1 MAQKGVQLG
10 QESLSCSI
18 CLDLLKDP
26 VTVPCG
32 HSYCMRCIK
41 RHWDEEDNKR
51 IYSCPQCRQDF
62 TPRPVLGKNTVLADL
77 VEEKKKTG
85 LQAAP
90 ADHCYAG
97 PEDVACD
104 VCTRRKRKALM
115 SCLQCLASYCEKH
128 LQPHYEVPP
137 LKKHKLVEPSKKL
150 QENVCSRHDEVM
162 KMFCRTDQQS
172 ICYLCSVD
180 EHKGHDTV
188 SAAVERSER
197 QRELE
202 VSRQN
207 IQQRIQD
214 REKDV
219 KLLQQEV
226 EAINGSADKTVGN
239 SEKIFTELIRLME
252 KRRSDVKQQ
261 VRSQQQTEV
270 SRVRELQEKL
280 EQEITELKRK
290 DAELEKLS
298 HTEDHNQFLHDY
310 PSLSPL
316 SESTHSSSI
325 KIRPLRFFEDVTAAV
340 SEVRDKLQDVLREKW
355 TNISQTVTEV
365 DVLLSEPE
373 PEPKTRAEFL
383 KYSCDIT
390 LDPNTAHTFL
400 LLSDENRKATA
411 MLEQQSYCSHPD
423 RFTGRCQVLSKES
436 LMGRCYWEVER
447 RGYVYVAVT
456 YKNISRAG
464 SSYECGFGR
473 NDKSWMLDC
482 YHNGYNF
489 CYNNVSTPVSGPRSS
504 RVGVYLD
511 HRAGSLSFYSV
522 SETMTLLHRVQTT
535 FTQPL
540 HAGLRLDYYG
550 DSAELCKLF
559 FEYIFLYQSL
569 VMFQI
574 DQKTKDCSKIALTEA
589 WDPFDIPANS
599 TFEDQYIIGGPGDNV
614 EVQEWSD
621 RKPARQHETWVGV
634 YTLKDCYPVQE
645 TYVRNSSVTTSTRFF
660 NLQLGISDHD
670 VFTPPSTSSNQ
681 CEHEKNASLSVV
693 SPALHAL
700 SRNVLCCKQVSL
712 SHRSSSWNEAEL
724 VNLSL
729 FFLLSNTA
737 SSTLTLYFLVSSP
750 LDLQVED
757 GCYQQELTFTEQTHA
772 VQIRGGASLI
782 SQEEKLRQSLLQR
795 GEMAQKGVQLGQET
809 LSCSICLDLL
819 KDPVTVPCGHSYCM
833 NCIKSHW
840 DKEDEKTIYSCPQCR
855 QDFTP
860 RPVLRKNTMLADL
873 VEEKKKTGLQAA
885 PADHCYAGPDDV
897 ACDVCTGRKLKARKS
912 CLQCPASYCEK
923 HLQPH
928 FEAPPLKKHKLV
940 EPSKKLQENVCSRHD
955 EVMKMFCRTDQQSIC
970 YLCSVDEHK
979 GHDTVSAA
987 AERSERQRELE
998 VSRQN
1003 IRQRIQDREKDVK
1016 LLQQEVE
1023 AINGSADKTVGNSEK
1038 IFTELIRLMEKR
1050 RSDVKQQVRSQQQT
1064 EVSRVRELQE
1074 KLEQEI
1080 TELKRR
1086 DAELEKLSH
1095 TEDHNQFLHDYPSL
1109 SPLSESTPSSSIKI
1123 RPLRFFEDVTAAV
1136 SEVRDKLQDVL
1147 REKWTNISQ
1156 TVTEVD
1162 VLLSE
1167 PEPEPKT
1174 RAEFLKYSCDITLDP
1189 NTAYTLLLLSKRN
1202 RKVTVMREH
1211 QSYSSHP
1218 DRFTGWRQVLSKESL
1233 MGRCYWEVE
1242 WRGDVCVAVTYKNI
1256 SRAGRSDECWFG
1268 GNDKSWRLDCDNNSY
1283 YFYYNNVSTP
1293 VSGPWSS
1300 RVGVYLDHS
1309 AGILSFYS
1317 ISKTMT
1323 LLHRVQTTFTQPL
1336 HAGLRLD
1343 YYGDSAKLCK
1353 LK

>member
-10 QESLSCSI
+10 QETLSCSI

-32 HSYCMRCIK
+32 HSYCMNCIK
-41 RHWDEEDNKR
+41 SHWDKEDEKT

-62 TPRPVLGKNTVLADL
+62 TPRPVLGKSTMLAVL
-77 VEEKKKTG
+77 VEELKKTG

-90 ADHCYAG
+90 ADHCYAES
-97 PEDVACD
+97 EDVACD
-104 VCTRRKRKALM
+104 VCTGRKLKACK
-115 SCLQCLASYCEKH
+115 SCLQCLISFCEKH
-128 LQPHYEVPP
+128 LQPHYEIPAYS
-137 LKKHKLVEPSKKL
+137 KHKLVEPSKKL
-150 QENVCSRHDEVM
+150 QENVCSHHDEVM

-188 SAAVERSER
+188 SAAAERSEK

-325 KIRPLRFFEDVTAAV
+325 KIRPLRYFEDVTAAV

-390 LDPNTAHTFL
+390 LDPNTAHTLL
-400 LLSDENRKATA
+400 LLSDENRKATV
-411 MLEQQSYCSHPD
+411 MLEHQSYSSHPD
-423 RFTGRCQVLSKES
+423 RFTNWCQVLSKES
-436 LMGRCYWEVER
+436 LMGRCYWEVKR
-447 RGYVYVAVT
+447 RGRGVYVAVT

-464 SSYECGFGR
+464 GSCECLFGG
-473 NDKSWMLDC
+473 NDKSWRLDC
-482 YHNGYNF
+482 NNNSYYFYYNS
-489 CYNNVSTPVSGPRSS
+489 VSTPVSGPWSS

-511 HRAGSLSFYSV
+511 HRAGILSFYSI
-522 SETMTLLHRVQTT
+522 SGTMTLLHRVQTT

-540 HAGLRLDYYG
+540 HAGLFVFPFG
-550 DSAELCKLF
+550 STAELCKLF

-660 NLQLGISDHD
+660 NLQLGISDPD
-670 VFTPPSTSSNQ
+670 VFTPPSTCQSARP
-681 CEHEKNASLSVV
+681 ERIL
-693 SPALHAL
+693 
-700 SRNVLCCKQVSL
+700 SL

-724 VNLSL
+724 VNPSL

-737 SSTLTLYFLVSSP
+737 SSTLTLYLVVPSP

-782 SQEEKLRQSLLQR
+782 SQEEKLGQSLLQR

-860 RPVLRKNTMLADL
+860 RPVLRKSTMLADL
-873 VEEKKKTGLQAA
+873 VEELKKTGLQAA
-885 PADHCYAGPDDV
+885 PADHCYAESEDV
-897 ACDVCTGRKLKARKS
+897 ACDVCTGRKLKACKS
-912 CLQCPASYCEK
+912 CLQCLISFCEK

-928 FEAPPLKKHKLV
+928 YEIPAYSKHKLV
-940 EPSKKLQENVCSRHD
+940 EPSKKIQENVCSRHN
-955 EVMKMFCRTDQQSIC
+955 EEMKVFCRTDQQSIC
-970 YLCSVDEHK
+970 LLCLMDEHK

-987 AERSERQRELE
+987 AERQEKQRELG

-1003 IRQRIQDREKDVK
+1003 IQQRIQDREKDVK

-1064 EVSRVRELQE
+1064 EVSRVRALQE

-1080 TELKRR
+1080 TELKRK
-1086 DAELEKLSH
+1086 DAELEKFSH
-1095 TEDHNQFLHDYPSL
+1095 TEDHNQFLQDYPSL
-1109 SPLSESTPSSSIKI
+1109 SPLSESTHSSSIKI
-1123 RPLRFFEDVTAAV
+1123 RPLRYFEDVTAAV

-1189 NTAYTLLLLSKRN
+1189 NTAHTLLLLSDEN
-1202 RKVTVMREH
+1202 RKVTLMTEQ

-1218 DRFTGWRQVLSKESL
+1218 DRFTGWCQVLSKESL

-1242 WRGDVCVAVTYKNI
+1242 WRGRGVCVAVTYKNI
-1256 SRAGRSDECWFG
+1256 SRAGSSDECRFG
-1268 GNDKSWRLDCDNNSY
+1268 GNDKSWMLDCNNNSY
-1283 YFYYNNVSTP
+1283 DFCYNNVSTR
-1293 VSGPWSS
+1293 VSGPRSS
-1300 RVGVYLDHS
+1300 RVGVYLDHR

-1343 YYGDSAKLCK
+1343 YYGDSAELCK